1 MTRSRT
7 SKKASSP
14 AASSAA
20 PDPALPDPHAAGA
33 AAYAQADAQGELFQ
47 LIAPDGTVTH
57 PELLPDPATR
67 LALYRQMRRV
77 RHFDER
83 AWVLYRTGRMGVF
96 PPYGGMEASQVGT
109 AAALTP
115 QDWLFPTYRDTGA
128 ALAYGLPI
136 PQTLAYW
143 RTSPHGWAMPQN
155 LKILPFYIPIATQYP
170 HAVGAALAE
179 ARQGTR
185 NVAMAFIG
193 DGGSSEGDFH
203 EALNFAGALNASCVF
218 ILQNNGWAI
227 SVPTRAQTKAT
238 NLSRRAD
245 GYGIPGVRVDG
256 NDVLA
261 TWHVTR
267 EAVERAR
274 RGEGPTLIETVTYR
288 IKPHTLADDPSRYRT
303 DADNAGWDAKDP
315 VTRLRAHLLAGG
327 HLTEEEDAQ
336 LTREIEAEFEA
347 ALAEADAF
355 PEPTPAEI
363 LDHVFAEPTPQL
375 ARQRA
380 QILAE
385 EGA

>member
-1 MTRSRT
+1 MSQPQTT
-7 SKKASSP
+7 P
-14 AASSAA
+14 
-20 PDPALPDPHAAGA
+20 PDPLTAGA
-33 AAYAQADAQGELFQ
+33 AAYEDAQGEMFQ
-47 LIAPDGTVTH
+47 TLAPDGSVIR
-57 PELLPDPATR
+57 PEALPDVPTR
-67 LALYRQMRRV
+67 LHLYRQMRRV

-109 AAALTP
+109 AAALTHD
-115 QDWLFPTYRDTGA
+115 DWLFPTYRDTGA

-143 RTSPHGWAMPQN
+143 RTSPHGWAMPQD

-179 ARQGTR
+179 RRRGTA
-185 NVAMAFIG
+185 NVAMAYIG

-203 EALNFAGALNASCVF
+203 EALNFAGALDAPCVF

-227 SVPTRAQTKAT
+227 SVPTRTQTRAT

-261 TWHVTR
+261 TYHVTA
-267 EAVERAR
+267 EAVRRAR
-274 RGEGPTLIETVTYR
+274 AGEGPTLIETVTYR

-303 DADNAGWDAKDP
+303 DADNLGWDAKDP
-315 VTRLRAHLLAGG
+315 VTRLRAHLLAEG
-327 HLTEEEDAQ
+327 HLTEEEDTA

-347 ALAEADAF
+347 ALAVADAF

-363 LDHVFAEPTPQL
+363 VDHVFAEPTPQL
-375 ARQRA
+375 RRQRA
-380 QILAE
+380 QLLAE
-385 EGA
+385 EQA

>member
-1 MTRSRT
+1 M
-7 SKKASSP
+7 SKPTAKSKSKTP
-14 AASSAA
+14 PKSAA
-20 PDPALPDPHAAGA
+20 VPAPSDPTAAGA
-33 AAYAQADAQGELFQ
+33 AAYADAQGEMIQ
-47 LIAPDGTVTH
+47 LIAPDGTVTQ
-57 PELLPDPATR
+57 PERLPDVSIR
-67 LALYRQMRRV
+67 LRLYHLMRRA

-115 QDWLFPTYRDTGA
+115 DDWLFPTYRDTGA
-128 ALAYGLPI
+128 ALTYGLPLA
-136 PQTLAYW
+136 QTIAYW
-143 RTSPHGWAMPQN
+143 RTSPHGWAMPEN
-155 LKILPFYIPIATQYP
+155 LKVLPFYIPIATQYP

-179 ARQGTR
+179 RRRGTR
-185 NVAMAFIG
+185 NVAMAYIG

-203 EALNFAGALNASCVF
+203 EALNFAGALNAPCVF

-227 SVPTRAQTKAT
+227 SVPTRSQTRAT
-238 NLSRRAD
+238 NLSRRAE

-261 TWHVTR
+261 TYRVTA
-267 EAVERAR
+267 EAVQRAR
-274 RGEGPTLIETVTYR
+274 DGEGPTLIETVTYR
-288 IKPHTLADDPSRYRT
+288 VKPHTVADDPSRYRT
-303 DADNAGWDAKDP
+303 AEDTAGWDARDP
-315 VTRLRAHLLAGG
+315 VLRLRAHLLAEG
-327 HLTEEEDAQ
+327 HLTEEADAEI
-336 LTREIEAEFEA
+336 TREIEAEFEE
-347 ALAEADAF
+347 ALRVADAY

-375 ARQRA
+375 VRQRA